1 MGRTM
6 TKREVLIT
14 LANRQDQLIKEIRAV
29 GEITSL
35 SSSDQLGNAVAI
47 GMIVSSRLR
56 EIAQRPEMTRDI
68 TLVEKV

>member
-35 SSSDQLGNAVAI
+35 SSSHQLGNAVAI